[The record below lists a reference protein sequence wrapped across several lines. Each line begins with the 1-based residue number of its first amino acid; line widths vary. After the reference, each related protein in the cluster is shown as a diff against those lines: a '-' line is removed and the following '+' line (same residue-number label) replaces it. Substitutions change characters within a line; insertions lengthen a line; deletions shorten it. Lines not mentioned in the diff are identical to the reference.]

1 MKGKTMGEE
10 SKGANVKAVAS
21 VSKPAE
27 DVYPVDDLIAA
38 AKAVF
43 KTQPEVVRAA
53 LRKVTK
59 SELSVSEAKAI
70 VDAFMHKEVE

>member
-1 MKGKTMGEE
+1 MKGKAMGEE

-27 DVYPVDDLIAA
+27 DVYPVDDLVAA

-43 KTQPEVVRAA
+43 KTHPEVVRAA

-59 SELSVSEAKAI
+59 TALSVSEAKQI
-70 VDAFMHKEVE
+70 VEAFKNQEV